1 MRKHNSFDAVCFYAQ
16 LINLMK
22 LFRRKRPKKI
32 RKPVR
37 DPLQVIALGFALIIL
52 IGAFVLTL
60 PVSSRT
66 GQPTNFIT
74 ALFTATTST
83 CVTGLVVVDTFTH
96 WSFFGQ
102 CVILVM
108 IQIGGMG
115 FMLMLAA
122 LSIFVGRKI
131 TIRERVLIGKSISL
145 DSMSGIVRL
154 SKRIIASMFFVEGFG
169 AVILALRFTKDFP
182 LKTAIWKGVFHSV
195 SAFCNAGIDTLGEI
209 GGPFCSLAPY
219 AGDFTVTM
227 TVALLVILGG
237 LGFYVWDDVL
247 SYKEGRRL
255 SLHSKL
261 VLTTTTALLAGGTI
275 FYLIAEWSN
284 PLTLQNKNI
293 FDKILLSFFQSA
305 STRTA
310 GMDQLGQANLTPA
323 STVMT
328 MLLMFIG
335 GSPGSTAGGVKTV
348 TVTLLILTAIN
359 TLRGRNSI
367 VVYGRNL
374 SYRYVLDAVTIIMV
388 GVVCV
393 FGGTLMLSMIDGVA
407 FEAAMFEC
415 MSAFATVGLS
425 TGITPTLS
433 PLSQLLL
440 IGMMYIGRVG
450 IITLGLAI
458 VVRGKKETNIR
469 YPEGKIIVG

>member
-1 MRKHNSFDAVCFYAQ
+1 MRSRNSF
-16 LINLMK
+16 NLMK

-32 RKPVR
+32 RKPYR
-37 DPLQVIALGFALIIL
+37 DPLQVIALGFVLIIL
-52 IGAFVLTL
+52 VGAFILTL
-60 PVSSRT
+60 PISSRT
-66 GQPTNFIT
+66 GEPTDFVT

-83 CVTGLVVVDTFTH
+83 CVTGLVVVDTYTH

-102 CVILVM
+102 CIILTM

-122 LSIFVGRKI
+122 LSIILGRKI

-145 DSMSGIVRL
+145 DSMSGIVKL
-154 SKRIIASMFFVEGFG
+154 SKKIIFRVFLVEAFG
-169 AVILALRFTKDFP
+169 AAILTVRFLRDFP
-182 LKTAIWKGVFHSV
+182 IKDAVWNGIFHSV
-195 SAFCNAGIDTLGEI
+195 SAFCNAGIDLMGGMGGEY
-209 GGPFCSLAPY
+209 CSLAPY
-219 AGDFTVTM
+219 AGDFTVTF
-227 TVALLVILGG
+227 TVILLIVLGG

-247 SYKEGRRL
+247 SMRKGKRL
-255 SLHSKL
+255 SLHTRL
-261 VLTTTTALLAGGTI
+261 VLTTTAVLLISGTV
-275 FYLIAEWSN
+275 FFLIAEWNN
-284 PLTLQNKNI
+284 PATLGNKNLY
-293 FDKILLSFFQSA
+293 DKILLSCFQSA
-305 STRTA
+305 TTRTA
-310 GMDQLGQANLTPA
+310 GMDQLGQAKLTPA

-348 TVTLLILTAIN
+348 TVALLVLTALS
-359 TLRGRNSI
+359 TLKGKHNI

-393 FGGTLMLSMIDGVA
+393 FGSTLLISMIDGVT
-407 FEAAMFEC
+407 FETAMFEC
-415 MSAFATVGLS
+415 VSAFATVGLS
-425 TGITPTLS
+425 EGITPGLS
-433 PLSQLLL
+433 ILSRLVIIAL
-440 IGMMYIGRVG
+440 MYMGRVG

-458 VVRGKKETNIR
+458 IVRGKKETNIK

>member
-1 MRKHNSFDAVCFYAQ
+1 
-16 LINLMK
+16 
-22 LFRRKRPKKI
+22 
-32 RKPVR
+32 
-37 DPLQVIALGFALIIL
+37 
-52 IGAFVLTL
+52 
-60 PVSSRT
+60 
-66 GQPTNFIT
+66 
-74 ALFTATTST
+74 
-83 CVTGLVVVDTFTH
+83 
-96 WSFFGQ
+96 
-102 CVILVM
+102 
-108 IQIGGMG
+108 
-115 FMLMLAA
+115 MLMLAA

-154 SKRIIASMFFVEGFG
+154 SKRIIGSMFFVEGFG
-169 AVILALRFTKDFP
+169 AVILTVRFLKDFP

-195 SAFCNAGIDTLGEI
+195 SAFCNAGIDLLGEI
-209 GGPFCSLAPY
+209 GGPFCSLSPY
-219 AGDFTVTM
+219 TGDFAVTM

-261 VLTTTTALLAGGTI
+261 VLTTTTALLVGGTI
-275 FYLIAEWSN
+275 FYLIAEWNN

-310 GMDQLGQANLTPA
+310 GMDQLGQGNLTPA

-348 TVTLLILTAIN
+348 TVTLLILTAIS
-359 TLRGRNSI
+359 TLRGKNSI

-388 GVVCV
+388 GVFCV

-407 FEAAMFEC
+407 FEEAMFEC

-440 IGMMYIGRVG
+440 IGMMYMGRVG

-458 VVRGKKETNIR
+458 VVRGKKESNIR
-469 YPEGKIIVG
+469 YPDGKIIVG